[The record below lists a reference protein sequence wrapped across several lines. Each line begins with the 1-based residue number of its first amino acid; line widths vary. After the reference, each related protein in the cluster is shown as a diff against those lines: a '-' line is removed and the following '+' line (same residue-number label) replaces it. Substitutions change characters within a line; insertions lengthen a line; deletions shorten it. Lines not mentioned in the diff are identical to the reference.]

1 MSRMSST
8 IARATIVRPCLK
20 KKKMEGREG
29 RREGGR
35 KGSKESG
42 RLAHRSIPGAELAEM
57 T

>member
-1 MSRMSST
+1 MSST

-35 KGSKESG
+35 EGGREGARKENQ
-42 RLAHRSIPGAELAEM
+42 
-57 T
+57 TKTK